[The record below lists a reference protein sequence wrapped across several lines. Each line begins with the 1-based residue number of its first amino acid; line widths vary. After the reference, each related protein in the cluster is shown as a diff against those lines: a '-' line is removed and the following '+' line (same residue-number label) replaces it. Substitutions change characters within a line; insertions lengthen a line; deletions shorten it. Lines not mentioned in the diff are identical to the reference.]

1 MMNFGDFSIVQLL
14 DLVGFI
20 ILVFVLILKWK
31 DIKEYMSVNRGFH
44 GIAQITF
51 SRVTIILYII
61 YLLYRTFLPYFALYL
76 FF

>member
-1 MMNFGDFSIVQLL
+1 MMNLGDFSIVQLL